1 MSILVFSLITP
12 CVAVLPT
19 SSWGTSPYIQLLA
32 VYRLTLF
39 WDVFL
44 HGLKLRK
51 LAGSCPVQ
59 TSTQIKWS
67 L

>member
-1 MSILVFSLITP
+1 MSILVSSLITP
-12 CVAVLPT
+12 CVVVLPA

-32 VYRLTLF
+32 VYPLTLF
-39 WDVFL
+39 WDAFL
-44 HGLKLRK
+44 HGSKLRI

-59 TSTQIKWS
+59 TSTQIEWS